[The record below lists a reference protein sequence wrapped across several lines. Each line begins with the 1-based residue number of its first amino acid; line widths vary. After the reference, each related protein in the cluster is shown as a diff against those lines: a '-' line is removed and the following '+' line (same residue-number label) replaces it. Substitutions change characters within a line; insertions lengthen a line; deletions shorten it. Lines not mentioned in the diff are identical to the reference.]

1 MIYLLDWKDFEP
13 IIENKGYIKMKGFKL
28 KANIG
33 EIIYNKLQLAAQ
45 KNEFIHTQWLRCIG
59 KTYELIRFARRNNYV
74 VLHPQANEIK
84 EKYKYNFIYEP
95 NINKLRGIDN
105 LNVVIDEG
113 IKNIK
118 ELKDAGF
125 NIITGYYTP
134 KEENNKSFSELVID
148 NLKNEIESLTFK
160 IQKVRENHDFGT
172 YKNLILAYKEVL
184 NLIIDMEK
192 HGVNIN

>member
-1 MIYLLDWKDFEP
+1 M
-13 IIENKGYIKMKGFKL
+13 KL
-28 KANIG
+28 KSYIG
-33 EIIYNKLQLAAQ
+33 DIIYNKLQLAAQ
-45 KNEFIHTQWLRCIG
+45 NNEIINTQWLRGIG
-59 KTYELIRFARRNNYV
+59 KTYQLIKFAKHNNYIL
-74 VLHPQANEIK
+74 LHPQANILK
-84 EKYKYNFIYEP
+84 EKYKYDFIYEP
-95 NINKLRGIDN
+95 KIDKIRGISN
-105 LNVVIDEG
+105 KNVVIDEG

-118 ELKDAGF
+118 ELKDDGF

-148 NLKNEIESLTFK
+148 NLKNEIELLTFK

-192 HGVNIN
+192 HDVNIN